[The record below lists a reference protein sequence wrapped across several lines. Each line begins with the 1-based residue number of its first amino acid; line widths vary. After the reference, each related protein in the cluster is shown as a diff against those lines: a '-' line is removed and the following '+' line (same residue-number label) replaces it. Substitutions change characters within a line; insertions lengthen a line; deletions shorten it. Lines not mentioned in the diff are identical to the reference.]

1 MLTVSHVQYTL
12 SNREAQATIFECR
25 FLWVFSTM
33 QLLHGPGRL
42 PHQGDDAPV
51 RLRGVFGVATV
62 IHYIPDKESTIPE
75 TSELRILRITTM
87 PVRCSNALREL
98 HCDEGI

>member
-1 MLTVSHVQYTL
+1 M
-12 SNREAQATIFECR
+12 ECTWPTQR
-25 FLWVFSTM
+25 DINIAKHTAVDL
-33 QLLHGPGRL
+33 
-42 PHQGDDAPV
+42 D
-51 RLRGVFGVATV
+51 
-62 IHYIPDKESTIPE
+62 IPDKESTIPE